1 MRRKKENMTAIVK
14 TRLPEKDKED
24 LLDICRTYG
33 LTESQ
38 ALRIA
43 VRVYIN
49 QFKKW

>member
-33 LTESQ
+33 KEE
-38 ALRIA
+38 
-43 VRVYIN
+43 
-49 QFKKW
+49 